1 MNKNFI
7 IYNHPI
13 IGDITLNDIIEQ
25 LDFIIEYTRKF
36 ENITLDLLKNLNV
49 DENTIISL
57 YPLLTSSELEEIV
70 DDLKYYLE

>member
-7 IYNHPI
+7 VYNHPI
-13 IGDITLNDIIEQ
+13 IGDITLNDIIGQ

>member
-7 IYNHPI
+7 VYNHPI

>member
-7 IYNHPI
+7 IYKHPI